1 MGHSNALACC
11 QLLGTVSWWLSAGP
25 VSRMSSCT
33 AAKWFPV
40 DEGLLSRVQARVLGC
55 TTLPQVLRALRQP
68 IDGEP
73 HPTPEQFLK

>member
-1 MGHSNALACC
+1 MPYVVRPS
-11 QLLGTVSWWLSAGP
+11 
-25 VSRMSSCT
+25 SRMAPDGSGCFCFC
-33 AAKWFPV
+33 A
-40 DEGLLSRVQARVLGC
+40 QARVLGC

>member
-1 MGHSNALACC
+1 MIRCEARYLY
-11 QLLGTVSWWLSAGP
+11 VSMLS
-25 VSRMSSCT
+25 SRM
-33 AAKWFPV
+33 AP
-40 DEGLLSRVQARVLGC
+40 DGLGCFCFGAQARVLGC